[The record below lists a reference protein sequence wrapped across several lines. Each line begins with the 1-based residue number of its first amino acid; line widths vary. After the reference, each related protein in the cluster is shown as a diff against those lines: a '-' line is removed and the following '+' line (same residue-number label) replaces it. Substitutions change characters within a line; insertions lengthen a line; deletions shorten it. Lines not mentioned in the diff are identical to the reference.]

1 MVQILRCTIQSFHH
15 HLQLATW
22 DPFPWLLHYQLMVE
36 MLYQVWIDR
45 CLRVVDDRFFDFLF
59 KVNLAFAPIQTA
71 ACILNVDLEAVLG
84 FLVLKLLWKLLIG
97 GRIDTSAV
105 KRVGNSK
112 QVGSQVAAVFIRLSR
127 SSELSLSW
135 NVGFLWHSVIW
146 RIVWA

>member
-1 MVQILRCTIQSFHH
+1 
-15 HLQLATW
+15 
-22 DPFPWLLHYQLMVE
+22 
-36 MLYQVWIDR
+36 
-45 CLRVVDDRFFDFLF
+45 
-59 KVNLAFAPIQTA
+59 
-71 ACILNVDLEAVLG
+71 VLD
-84 FLVLKLLWKLLIG
+84 LLWKLLVG

-146 RIVWA
+146 RIFWA